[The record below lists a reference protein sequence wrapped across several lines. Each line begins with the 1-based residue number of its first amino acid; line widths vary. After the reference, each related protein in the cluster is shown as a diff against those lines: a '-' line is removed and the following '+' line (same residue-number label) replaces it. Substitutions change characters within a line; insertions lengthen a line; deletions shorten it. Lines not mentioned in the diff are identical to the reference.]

1 MTNEEINI
9 LLKGTFGTELGKKCL
24 KHLEDVFVNRDMY
37 IQGTTLDQ
45 VAFRQGEASVIKKII
60 KEVNSNGR
68 STTSDDTE

>member
-1 MTNEEINI
+1 MTNQEINI

-24 KHLEDVFVNRDMY
+24 VHLESVFVDRDIY
-37 IQGTTLDQ
+37 TQGMTLDQ

-68 STTSDDTE
+68 PAITDDTE